1 MQEAKVARGGFSGS
15 VHGLEGLVGKR
26 QVRGQVGEDGAGDA
40 LHVLCARNEDR
51 AMILKGRRNTIRR
64 FGSEEVV
71 YGQRVDL
78 AAVGAAVFDFGDSHG
93 LVAAVGELNALS
105 IVLRYERQRVLEG
118 PFISWFIYRGP
129 RNFFQYRIFTHP
141 RLPRSKGNLDF
152 SSSLEA

>member
-1 MQEAKVARGGFSGS
+1 M
-15 VHGLEGLVGKR
+15 
-26 QVRGQVGEDGAGDA
+26 RGQVGEDGAGDA
-40 LHVLCARNEDR
+40 LHVLGARNEDR
-51 AMILKGRRNTIRR
+51 AMILEGGRNTIRR

-93 LVAAVGELNALS
+93 LVAAMGELYALI
-105 IVLRYERQRVLEG
+105 IVLRYGGQRVLEG
-118 PFISWFIYRGP
+118 LFIPWFIYGRP
-129 RNFFQYRIFTHP
+129 KSRKNLLQYRVFTHP